1 VNCPGTFGDSSTK
14 ANPSA
19 QPKKI
24 FFFFAGQVESLIP
37 NCPGFVNINSMN
49 SRPKTAADLVN
60 EVELTE
66 LALPSNIRYGEA
78 IYSRGAVEFIKFT
91 DSTIEAWVGGLDGT
105 VIEGAGSRRRTQFF
119 LNNAQLGWHCSG
131 NPKNH
136 QIFCKHC
143 VGLALAVLNKQ
154 Q

>member
-1 VNCPGTFGDSSTK
+1 
-14 ANPSA
+14 
-19 QPKKI
+19 
-24 FFFFAGQVESLIP
+24 
-37 NCPGFVNINSMN
+37 MN
-49 SRPKTAADLVN
+49 SRPKTAADQVN

-66 LALPSNIRYGEA
+66 LALPSNIRYGKA

-91 DSTIEAWVGGLDGT
+91 DSVIEAWVGGLDGT
-105 VIEGAGSRRRTQFF
+105 VIEGAGSRRRTQLF
-119 LNNAQLGWHCSG
+119 LNNAQLSWHCSG

-143 VGLALAVLNKQ
+143 VGLALAVQNKQ